1 MIDKSKQNSIQSN
14 IRSLLRDLG
23 FLLDDRLH
31 ALRKDT
37 RYAKVRD
44 SDVKVFVRAS
54 RFPGTLSEIARSL
67 RVSRQ
72 AVHLSVKRLQLLGV
86 VELVAQPNNRRDKLV
101 QITERGIQA
110 ESIAAAQIVTI
121 ESEMAAVIGQDGVT
135 LLRTLLTKL
144 IKDLTP
150 PA

>member
-1 MIDKSKQNSIQSN
+1 MIDKSKQKAIQAN

-23 FLLDDRLH
+23 FLLDDRLNE
-31 ALRKDT
+31 LRKDT
-37 RYAKVRD
+37 RYAKVRN

-67 RVSRQ
+67 RISRQ
-72 AVHLSVKRLQLLGV
+72 AVHLSVKRLQVLGV

-101 QITERGIQA
+101 QMTERGKHA
-110 ESIAAAQIVTI
+110 EEIAAAQIITI
-121 ESEMAAVIGQDGVT
+121 ESEMAAVIGEDGVT
-135 LLRTLLTKL
+135 LFRTLLTKL
-144 IKDLTP
+144 IKELTP

>member
-1 MIDKSKQNSIQSN
+1 MVENSKQLTIQSN

-23 FLLDDRLH
+23 FLLDDRLRD
-31 ALRKDT
+31 LRKDT
-37 RYAKVRD
+37 RYAHVRN

-54 RFPGTLSEIARSL
+54 RYPSTLAEIARSL

-72 AVHLSVKRLQLLGV
+72 AVHLSVKRLQALGV
-86 VELVAQPNNRRDKLV
+86 VELVAQPNNRRDKQV
-101 QITERGIQA
+101 QITERGKQA
-110 ESIAAAQIVTI
+110 ESIAAAQIATI
-121 ESEMAAVIGQDGVT
+121 ESEMAAVIGSDGVT
-135 LLRTLLTKL
+135 LFRTLLTKL